1 VLALVAVPVA
11 AGVLLGYA
19 RGGRLRHL
27 ADLSVRA
34 PWLLLLA
41 AGLQFVHF
49 DVAGTREAVESA
61 LHVSLMVPIFGL
73 VGAWCLVNLPGRPR
87 LGQVAVALVLLGGAA
102 NALAIAAN
110 GRMPY
115 SESALVAAHVSDE
128 QRARGERSPKHVA
141 ADATTRLRWL
151 GDVVPVPPVQKVVSA
166 GDVVLLLGVAGVV
179 AAGMR
184 GPVGGNPATSP
195 AGARRRALPSEPG
208 GTASQATELVF
219 DPGRRF
225 ASSRRARRATGHTG
239 DRRSG
244 PSQAS

>member
-1 VLALVAVPVA
+1 MLALVAVPVA
-11 AGVLLGYA
+11 AGALLGYA

-73 VGAWCLVNLPGRPR
+73 VGVWCLVNLPGRPR
-87 LGQVAVALVLLGGAA
+87 IGQVAVALVLLGGAA
-102 NALAIAAN
+102 NAVAIAAN

-115 SESALVAAHVSDE
+115 SEQALVAAHVSDE

-141 ADATTRLRWL
+141 ADGSTRLLWL
-151 GDVVPVPPVQKVVSA
+151 GDVIPVAPVQKVISV

-179 AAGMR
+179 AAGM
-184 GPVGGNPATSP
+184 AP
-195 AGARRRALPSEPG
+195 AGAPRRTLPSEPG
-208 GTASQATELVF
+208 QALVF
-219 DPGRRF
+219 APERRL
-225 ASSRRARRATGHTG
+225 ASSRLARRAAGHTG